1 MTKIIKIVLLLMF
14 IVNVAYADKF
24 QIKYRSGDDWF
35 YVAYSS
41 VRIDDGERT
50 IFEGFTDKYGRITIN
65 LPHREYN
72 GEVFYRREWRRIR
85 LNIDGSERLKV
96 IYLD

>member
-1 MTKIIKIVLLLMF
+1 MTKIIKIALLLMF

-41 VRIDDGERT
+41 VRIVEVDST

-72 GEVFYRREWRRIR
+72 GEVFYRREWRRVR
-85 LNIDGSERLKV
+85 LNIDGSNRLKV
-96 IYLD
+96 IFLN

>member
-14 IVNVAYADKF
+14 VVNVAYADKF

-41 VRIDDGERT
+41 VKIVDEERT

-65 LPHREYN
+65 LPNKNYN

-85 LNIDGSERLKV
+85 LNIDGSEKLKV
-96 IYLD
+96 IFLN